1 MHIHREKK
9 DSWLDP
15 PGFDPVQKNEHAN
28 VRCTLT
34 IDLPFSSRKK
44 PFLAR
49 PPPASTPFKKRN
61 TPMFAAHS
69 PLTRLRLVKSL
80 QNGSKLLCYGTV
92 SPSYFFLFF
101 LIFSYFFLFLIGQPI
116 LFFLIFLIF
125 SYFFLFFLFLI
136 SQPILFF
143 LIFSYF
149 FLFFLIFSYFFLFF
163 FLIFYFLTNKKK

>member
-49 PPPASTPFKKRN
+49 PPLASTPFKKRN

-101 LIFSYFFLFLIGQPI
+101 LIFDRPTH
-116 LFFLIFLIF
+116 LIF
-125 SYFFLFFLFLI
+125 SYFFLFLI

-143 LIFSYF
+143 LIV
-149 FLFFLIFSYFFLFF
+149 SYFFLFF
-163 FLIFYFLTNKKK
+163 FLIFLFFGQ

>member
-49 PPPASTPFKKRN
+49 PPLASTPFKKRN

-101 LIFSYFFLFLIGQPI
+101 LFFLIFDRPTHPIFSYFFLFLIGQPI

-125 SYFFLFFLFLI
+125 SYF
-136 SQPILFF
+136 
-143 LIFSYF
+143 
-149 FLFFLIFSYFFLFF
+149 
-163 FLIFYFLTNKKK
+163 

>member
-1 MHIHREKK
+1 MGACFERPSASSKSKK
-9 DSWLDP
+9 SPSWTPLASKKRISNCKFATHSLDS
-15 PGFDPVQKNEHAN
+15 
-28 VRCTLT
+28 
-34 IDLPFSSRKK
+34 PFSMNKK

-49 PPPASTPFKKRN
+49 PPLASTPFKKRN

-101 LIFSYFFLFLIGQPI
+101 LIFDRPTH
-116 LFFLIFLIF
+116 
-125 SYFFLFFLFLI
+125 
-136 SQPILFF
+136 

-149 FLFFLIFSYFFLFF
+149 FLFFLIFFYSFFKHE
-163 FLIFYFLTNKKK
+163 KK